1 MNPISD
7 ARTPDTD
14 NDALR
19 YGVVIRPPVYR
30 LDARAFVCSQL
41 LHVDREALAEEGVT
55 VVADG
60 NFVGVVATSH
70 EAARR
75 AAARLPLRWSTP
87 DRDATAVGPAATD
100 ARLRRDYQWPGRLA
114 WGAEPDWVIADFI
127 DGGLRLAGPVASTER
142 LRGELACLLES
153 DPQRIHIDGDAEAGL
168 GRQGSDDAAADAALL
183 ARAIGRP
190 VAVRLDPDPYAR
202 DAEALAR
209 ARRLRVSGTADGDDF
224 RVDDDL
230 GYVSVPPLALWLT
243 GRLTENLLRDPDA
256 AALQFTFV
264 QESFLD
270 EVAAALGEDPVALRL
285 RHIKDPRGRQLLKS
299 VADQAAWDHPVEND
313 GGADLVR
320 GRGVAYSHRPS
331 ESGDAG
337 SGTRSAWIAD
347 VEVNTVTGGVRL
359 SRLVAGQDAGADGPL
374 RPLLDAT
381 PLRDTLE
388 RKLLGLPSS
397 PPPADDWAAPADRK
411 LPAWR
416 PSSPPARRDAPGTPA
431 LSEGVDLS
439 PAVAVVANALYDAT
453 GVRFR
458 SPPFSPARVRAA
470 LEARARPGK
479 RRWWWAG
486 ALAVTG
492 LLATLWPFRPSIAP
506 VARPAANLYSAETI
520 ERGRLVAEAG
530 DCAVCH
536 TAEGGTVNLGGRPF
550 ETPFGTL
557 YSTNLTPDPDTGIG
571 NWSYAAFERAMR
583 EGIGR
588 DGRHLYPAFPYTD
601 FAKISD
607 TDMQALYAY
616 LMAQPAVAAP
626 APQNELRFPFNIRSM
641 MAGWNLLFHD
651 PAPFKPDPSRS
662 AQWNRGAYL
671 FEGAGHCGACH
682 TPRNLFGA
690 EKGGDARLSG
700 ALVDGWEAPALTAAS
715 RSPAGWTEQSLFEYL
730 RTGRSDAHGVAGG
743 PMAPVVAGLA
753 ELPEDDVRAIAHYVA
768 TQMDAPLSD
777 PAQSER
783 AAAVVA
789 ASRAAPVGQEA
800 GQRVFEGACAAC
812 HENGTATFTS
822 AKQAL
827 ALNTNL
833 HSQRPD
839 NVIQSILGG
848 VHAEGVAG
856 AGEMPAFVHSLSDRQ
871 IVDLVQYLRAR
882 FAPGETPWKEV
893 GKTVADLRREHD
905 QQ

>member
-1 MNPISD
+1 
-7 ARTPDTD
+7 
-14 NDALR
+14 
-19 YGVVIRPPVYR
+19 
-30 LDARAFVCSQL
+30 
-41 LHVDREALAEEGVT
+41 
-55 VVADG
+55 
-60 NFVGVVATSH
+60 
-70 EAARR
+70 
-75 AAARLPLRWSTP
+75 
-87 DRDATAVGPAATD
+87 
-100 ARLRRDYQWPGRLA
+100 
-114 WGAEPDWVIADFI
+114 
-127 DGGLRLAGPVASTER
+127 GG
-142 LRGELACLLES
+142 
-153 DPQRIHIDGDAEAGL
+153 
-168 GRQGSDDAAADAALL
+168 
-183 ARAIGRP
+183 
-190 VAVRLDPDPYAR
+190 
-202 DAEALAR
+202 
-209 ARRLRVSGTADGDDF
+209 
-224 RVDDDL
+224 
-230 GYVSVPPLALWLT
+230 
-243 GRLTENLLRDPDA
+243 
-256 AALQFTFV
+256 
-264 QESFLD
+264 
-270 EVAAALGEDPVALRL
+270 
-285 RHIKDPRGRQLLKS
+285 
-299 VADQAAWDHPVEND
+299 
-313 GGADLVR
+313 
-320 GRGVAYSHRPS
+320 
-331 ESGDAG
+331 
-337 SGTRSAWIAD
+337 
-347 VEVNTVTGGVRL
+347 
-359 SRLVAGQDAGADGPL
+359 
-374 RPLLDAT
+374 
-381 PLRDTLE
+381 
-388 RKLLGLPSS
+388 
-397 PPPADDWAAPADRK
+397 
-411 LPAWR
+411 
-416 PSSPPARRDAPGTPA
+416 
-431 LSEGVDLS
+431 
-439 PAVAVVANALYDAT
+439 AVAVA
-453 GVRFR
+453 
-458 SPPFSPARVRAA
+458 
-470 LEARARPGK
+470 
-479 RRWWWAG
+479 
-486 ALAVTG
+486 G
-492 LLATLWPFRPSIAP
+492 LLATLWPWRPSIAP
-506 VARPAANLYSAETI
+506 VARPAANLYSAETL

-607 TDMQALYAY
+607 ADMQALYGY

-626 APQNELRFPFNIRSM
+626 APQNDLRFPFNIRSM
-641 MAGWNLLFHD
+641 MAGWNFLFHD
-651 PAPFKPDPSRS
+651 PSPFKPDPTRS

-690 EKGGDARLSG
+690 EKGGDARLAG
-700 ALVDGWEAPALTAAS
+700 ALVDGWEAPALTADS
-715 RSPAGWTEQSLFEYL
+715 RAPAGWTEQSLFEYL
-730 RTGRSDAHGVAGG
+730 RTGRSELHGVAGG

-777 PAQSER
+777 PARAER
-783 AAAVVA
+783 AAAVVT
-789 ASRAAPVGQEA
+789 ASQVEPVGQEA

-856 AGEMPAFVHSLSDRQ
+856 TGEMPAFAHSLSDRQ

>member
-1 MNPISD
+1 MSRLPEQRERD
-7 ARTPDTD
+7 E
-14 NDALR
+14 ALAH
-19 YGVVIRPPVYR
+19 GLVIRPPVYR

-41 LHVDREALAEEGVT
+41 LDVNRDGLDEDVT

-60 NFVGVVATSH
+60 NFLGVVAASP
-70 EAARR
+70 EQARR
-75 AAARLPLRWSTP
+75 AAERLRPRWSTP
-87 DRDATAVGPAATD
+87 AGNHRGNTPAPASDRLQRNYD
-100 ARLRRDYQWPGRLA
+100 WPGRLG
-114 WGAEPDWVIADFI
+114 WGVEPDWVIADCNNGAVRV
-127 DGGLRLAGPVASTER
+127 DGPVADTER
-142 LRGELACLLES
+142 LRRELACLLET
-153 DPQRIHIDGDAEAGL
+153 DPARIHLDGHGEAGL

-183 ARAIGRP
+183 AHAGGRP
-190 VAVRLDPDPYAR
+190 VAVRLDPDPYAL
-202 DAEALAR
+202 DAQALAR
-209 ARRLRVSGTADGDDF
+209 ARRLRVSGTPDGGDF
-224 RVDDDL
+224 QVDDDL

-243 GRLTENLLRDPDA
+243 GRLTDGLLRDPDA
-256 AALQFTFV
+256 AALQYTFV

-285 RHIKDPRGRQLLKS
+285 RHIKDPRGRQLLQS
-299 VADQAAWDHPVEND
+299 VANQAGWNRPAAND
-313 GGADLVR
+313 GRADLVR

-374 RPLLDAT
+374 RPLLDSH
-381 PLRDTLE
+381 PLRAALE
-388 RKLLGLPSS
+388 QKLLGLPDTA
-397 PPPADDWAAPADRK
+397 PPADQWGGTDDRR
-411 LPAWR
+411 LPATR
-416 PSSPPARRDAPGTPA
+416 GASPPAPRRMAGPLA
-431 LSEGVDLS
+431 EGEDVDLS

-458 SPPFSPARVRAA
+458 SPPFSPARVRAS
-470 LEARARPGK
+470 LQARRDRGK

-492 LLATLWPFRPSIAP
+492 LLATLWPWRASLAP
-506 VARPAANLYSAETI
+506 VSRPATNLYSAETI

-536 TAEGGTVNLGGRPF
+536 TAEEGLTNVGGRPF

-583 EGIGR
+583 EGISR

-601 FAKISD
+601 FAKLSD
-607 TDMQALYAY
+607 ADMQALYAY

-626 APQNELRFPFNIRSM
+626 APDNDLRFPFNVRSM
-641 MAGWNLLFHD
+641 MAGWNTLFHRDRTFQPD
-651 PAPFKPDPSRS
+651 PARS
-662 AQWNRGAYL
+662 PQWNRGAYL

-690 EKGGDARLSG
+690 EKTGEARLAG
-700 ALVDGWEAPALTAAS
+700 ALVDGWEAPALTADS
-715 RSPAGWTEQSLFEYL
+715 RAPVAWTEESLFQYL
-730 RTGRSDAHGVAGG
+730 RTGRSDFHGVAGG

-753 ELPEDDVRAIAHYVA
+753 ELPESDVRAIAHYVA
-768 TQMDAPLSD
+768 TQMDAPASATE
-777 PAQSER
+777 AQQRQARER
-783 AAAVVA
+783 LA
-789 ASRAAPVGQEA
+789 ASAEPVGQEA
-800 GQRVFEGACAAC
+800 GQRVFDGACASC
-812 HENGTATFTS
+812 HADGAAASFTGARQS
-822 AKQAL
+822 L

-833 HSQRPD
+833 HSERPD

-848 VHAEGVAG
+848 VHVEGVAG
-856 AGEMPAFVHSLSDRQ
+856 GGEMPAFSHSLSNRQ
-871 IVDLVQYLRAR
+871 VSDLVHYLRAR
-882 FAPGETPWKEV
+882 FAPGETPWKDV
-893 GKTVADLRREHD
+893 GRTVAEIRMEHN
-905 QQ
+905 QQP